1 MVFFNRKDSS
11 HSETSDSDSIL
22 GAKHSL
28 ENQFKELRLNDLDVV
43 GTLGIGGFGRVE
55 LVSLCCYFRSFR
67 VEYSVKRCYLNSCFR
82 LFRILSSLNY
92 GL

>member
-1 MVFFNRKDSS
+1 MIFFNRKDSS

-55 LVSLCCYFRSFR
+55 LVSLCCYFQSFCSESCR
-67 VEYSVKRCYLNSCFR
+67 KYFYLNRCFR
-82 LFRILSSLNY
+82 LFHILSSLN
-92 GL
+92 LL

>member
-1 MVFFNRKDSS
+1 MIFFNRKDSS

-55 LVSLCCYFRSFR
+55 LVSLGCYIRSFHF
-67 VEYSVKRCYLNSCFR
+67 EYSMKRCYLNRCFR
-82 LFRILSSLNY
+82 LFHILSSLNH